1 MDNKSNAFLET
12 ESVGRLMGRYARFR
26 CADLSDLCRDNC
38 LYLPYL
44 GERAALWK
52 NSLCKMT
59 I

>member
-44 GERAALWK
+44 GERAAL
-52 NSLCKMT
+52 
-59 I
+59 